1 MKLLLYFAAVL
12 LMVPA
17 WGLMVT
23 GSWRATWRYCKD
35 WGRAVGLMV
44 VVGGVFVL
52 IAGAW
57 DWLA

>member
-1 MKLLLYFAAVL
+1 MLLLV
-12 LMVPA
+12 VPA

-23 GSWRATWRYCKD
+23 GSWHAAWRYCKD

-44 VVGGVFVL
+44 AVAAGFMLVG
-52 IAGAW
+52 AAW

>member
-1 MKLLLYFAAVL
+1 MKLLLYIAML
-12 LMVPA
+12 LLVVPA

-23 GSWRATWRYCKD
+23 GSWHAAWRYCKD

-44 VVGGVFVL
+44 AVAAGFMLVG
-52 IAGAW
+52 AAW